1 MNSIRTTCPYCG
13 VGCGLQMD
21 SKSSELLGDTQHPA
35 NGGRLCVKGSA
46 LAETLGSQ
54 SRLLQPRVDGLLAS
68 WDHATSEVAKR
79 LEKTLK
85 RYGPESVAF
94 YVSGQLLTEDYYVA
108 NKLIKGFLGSANID
122 TNSRLCM
129 STAVAAHKRVFGS
142 DTVPGCY
149 EDLELADLVVLTGSN
164 MAWTHPVVFQR
175 LMAAKQQRP
184 EMTIVVID
192 PRRTVTA
199 EQADLHLQIAPGSDV
214 WLFDGLLAYLGTH
227 DALDRQYI
235 DQHTNGMD
243 DMIAASQARSGNL
256 GEIAGRCG
264 LTAEELA
271 AFYQKFAQTQS
282 TVTVFSQG
290 INQSAHGVDQASL
303 ILYCHLVTGRVG
315 KPGSSPFSITGQPN
329 AMGGREVGG
338 LANMLAAHMDIDN
351 TEHRALVGEFW
362 RSDKLPE
369 KPGLKA
375 VDMFR
380 AVADGKI
387 KFIWI
392 MATNPVVSLP
402 ESDTI
407 IRALAGCDHVVVSD
421 CVADTDTLRLAHIQL
436 PAAAW
441 GEKNGTVT
449 NSERCI
455 SRQRAFLPLSGQAL
469 PDWQIISRVAE
480 KLGYGHAFD
489 YHCAADIFR
498 EHAALS
504 GHQNNGSRDF
514 DIGALATLSNAE
526 YDQLTPIQWPVP
538 AHQASVFLTQLQGTS
553 RMLADGRFFTRDGR
567 ANVVPVNIPA
577 TLDVTDVDFPFVL
590 NTGRIRDQWHTM
602 TRTGLSSRLQRHIS
616 EPFVELNPED
626 MAELNITDGAIVRV
640 SSAQGNCV
648 VRARPQPGQKA
659 GSAFMPIHWNDCFA
673 SQARVG
679 ALAPSR
685 VDPFSGQPAFKQ
697 IPVMLQA
704 VEVDWYALLITRTEQ
719 PLPENK
725 YWSRRQMGDWQVVTL
740 AGTEP
745 VSMNTCRTLWGEHVT
760 AWTEVEDDDGEHL
773 RLLGTGENGA
783 QLWFAKAPQPPQI
796 DESWLLDALLAE
808 DAAATSMSMPAL
820 LLGIPADQSA
830 QQAGPLV
837 CSCHNVYQSTVMA
850 AIDAGC
856 DEVEK
861 VGSCCRA
868 GTNCGSCIPEIKRL
882 LAENQP
888 AEAEEAV
895 CCH

>member
-1 MNSIRTTCPYCG
+1 
-13 VGCGLQMD
+13 
-21 SKSSELLGDTQHPA
+21 LLGDSQHPA

-46 LAETLGSQ
+46 LSETLGSQ
-54 SRLLQPRVDGLLAS
+54 TRLLQPRVDGLQAS
-68 WDHATSEVAKR
+68 WNHAISEVAKR
-79 LEKTLK
+79 LGKTIR

-149 EDLELADLVVLTGSN
+149 EDLEMADLVVLTGSN

-199 EQADLHLQIAPGSDV
+199 EQGDLHLQITPGSDV
-214 WLFDGLLAYLGTH
+214 WLFDGLLAYLAMH
-227 DALDRQYI
+227 DAIDRPYI
-235 DQHTNGMD
+235 EEHTNGMD
-243 DMIAASQARSGNL
+243 EMFKASLTRSGSHV
-256 GEIAGRCG
+256 EVAMRCG
-264 LTAEELA
+264 LTVEKLQ

-303 ILYCHLVTGRVG
+303 ILYCHLATGRVG

-338 LANMLAAHMDIDN
+338 LANMLAAHMDIEN
-351 TEHRALVGEFW
+351 PGHRALVGEFW
-362 RSDKLPE
+362 RSDRLPE

-392 MATNPVVSLP
+392 MATNPVVSMP
-402 ESDTI
+402 ESDRI

-449 NSERCI
+449 NSERRI
-455 SRQRAFLPLSGQAL
+455 SRQRAFLPLSGEAL

-489 YHCAADIFR
+489 YQCAADIFR

-553 RMLADGRFFTRDGR
+553 RMFADGHFFTRDGR
-567 ANVVPVNIPA
+567 ANVVPVNMPA
-577 TLDVTDVDFPFVL
+577 RLDVTDVDFPFVL

-626 MAELNITDGAIVRV
+626 MTELNIVEGTIVKV
-640 SSAQGNCV
+640 SSVHGHCV
-648 VRARPQPGQKA
+648 VRARPQPGQA
-659 GSAFMPIHWNDCFA
+659 VGSVFMPIHWNDCFA
-673 SQARVG
+673 SKARVG

-685 VDPFSGQPAFKQ
+685 VDPYSGQPAFKQ
-697 IPVMLQA
+697 IPVKLQA
-704 VEVDWYALLITRTEQ
+704 VNVQWHALLIARATL
-719 PLPENK
+719 PLPENQ
-725 YWSRRQMGDWQVVTL
+725 YWSRRQMGDWQVVTM

-745 VSMNTCRTLWGEHVT
+745 VSMNMCRTLWGENVT
-760 AWTEVEDDDGEHL
+760 AWTEVEDDDGEHA
-773 RLLGTGENGA
+773 RLLGTGEKGA

-796 DESWLLDALLAE
+796 DESWLLDALLAD
-808 DAAATSMSMPAL
+808 DAAAATAVSVPAL
-820 LLGIPADQSA
+820 LLGIPADPSA
-830 QQAGPLV
+830 QRAGPLV
-837 CSCHNVYQSTVMA
+837 CTCHNVYQSTVVA
-850 AIDAGC
+850 AINAGC

-861 VGSCCRA
+861 VGSSCRA

-882 LAENQP
+882 LAEKQP